1 MRKITA
7 AVIAVFAL
15 ALAGTAAAAL
25 SPSVYI
31 GPGVSPTCAT
41 ATYSDGVL
49 HLAKPC
55 SSDTQSFAGA
65 DITGFTGQSFTA
77 ASFTLSSS
85 TVCNGGSPRFDV
97 QMSDNTI
104 FFLGCNNVTPTV
116 NADGSKTYTFSAATL
131 AAAGQQVPFPTGTI
145 KAVDV
150 GIDIMGTADVSRI
163 SFNGVAQVPA
173 TTPAPGAKNDCKH
186 DGWKTF
192 TNPSFRNQG
201 QCVSYFEH
209 QAKGAHKESKDQH
222 KKHHGKGHAKHHG

>member
-1 MRKITA
+1 
-7 AVIAVFAL
+7 
-15 ALAGTAAAAL
+15 
-25 SPSVYI
+25 
-31 GPGVSPTCAT
+31 
-41 ATYSDGVL
+41 VL

-65 DITGFTGQSFTA
+65 DITGFTGQTFTA

-85 TVCNGGSPRFDV
+85 TVCNGGSPRFDI
-97 QMSDNTI
+97 QMSDNTV

-150 GIDIMGTADVSRI
+150 GIDISGTADISRI

-173 TTPAPGAKNDCKH
+173 STTPGTKNACKH

-192 TNPSFRNQG
+192 TNPTFRNQG

-209 QAKGAHKESKDQH
+209 QTKRAHDEKKNEHDKKHSEEH
-222 KKHHGKGHAKHHG
+222 GKHHG

>member
-1 MRKITA
+1 MRKVTA
-7 AVIAVFAL
+7 ATIAAFAL
-15 ALAGTAAAAL
+15 ALAGTASAAL

-31 GPGVSPTCAT
+31 GPGVSSSCAT
-41 ATYSDGVL
+41 ATYSNGVL

-65 DITGFTGQSFTA
+65 DITGFTGQTFTA

-85 TVCNGGSPRFDV
+85 TVCNGGSPRFDI
-97 QMSDNTI
+97 QMADNTV
-104 FFLGCNNVTPTV
+104 FFLGCNNVAPTV
-116 NADGSKTYTFSAATL
+116 NADGSKTYTFSSATL

-150 GIDIMGTADVSRI
+150 GIDISGTADISRI
-163 SFNGVAQVPA
+163 SFNGVAQVPVPA
-173 TTPAPGAKNDCKH
+173 TTTPGTKNACKH

-209 QAKGAHKESKDQH
+209 QTKSSHDEKKKEH
-222 KKHHGKGHAKHHG
+222 GKHHG

>member
-1 MRKITA
+1 MRKVTA
-7 AVIAVFAL
+7 AAIAAFAL
-15 ALAGTAAAAL
+15 ALAGTASAAL

-41 ATYSDGVL
+41 ATYSNGVL

-65 DITGFTGQSFTA
+65 DITGFTGQTFTA

-85 TVCNGGSPRFDV
+85 TVCNGGSPRFDI
-97 QMSDNTI
+97 QMSDNTV

-150 GIDIMGTADVSRI
+150 GIDISGTADISRI

-173 TTPAPGAKNDCKH
+173 VTTPGTKNACKH

-192 TNPSFRNQG
+192 SNPSFRNQG

-209 QAKGAHKESKDQH
+209 QTKRAHDEKQQEH
-222 KKHHGKGHAKHHG
+222 GKKHSEEHSQHHG

>member
-1 MRKITA
+1 MRKLTVA
-7 AVIAVFAL
+7 AIAAFAL
-15 ALAGTAAAAL
+15 ALAGNASAAL
-25 SPSVYI
+25 VPSVFI
-31 GPGVSPTCAT
+31 GTGVDPSCAT

-65 DITGFTGQSFTA
+65 DITGFTGQTFDA
-77 ASFTLSSS
+77 ASFSLSST
-85 TVCNGGSPRFDV
+85 TVCNGGSPRFDI

-145 KAVDV
+145 KAVDL
-150 GIDIMGTADVSRI
+150 GIDISGTADVSRI

-173 TTPAPGAKNDCKH
+173 PAPKKFSACKH
-186 DGWKTF
+186 GGWKTM
-192 TNPSFRNQG
+192 TNPSFKNQG
-201 QCVSYFEH
+201 KCVSYYAH
-209 QAKGAHKESKDQH
+209 LAKVQH
-222 KKHHGKGHAKHHG
+222 DAEKNRPHVEHAKHQG

>member
-7 AVIAVFAL
+7 AATAAFAL
-15 ALAGTAAAAL
+15 ALAGTASAAL

-65 DITGFTGQSFTA
+65 DITGFTGQTFTA

-131 AAAGQQVPFPTGTI
+131 AAAGQQVPFPTGAI

-163 SFNGVAQVPA
+163 SFNGVAQVPEA
-173 TTPAPGAKNDCKH
+173 TTPGTKNACKH

-209 QAKGAHKESKDQH
+209 QTKRAHDENKDHH
-222 KKHHGKGHAKHHG
+222 KKHHGKHHAKHHG

>member
-1 MRKITA
+1 MRKLTMA
-7 AVIAVFAL
+7 AFAVFAL
-15 ALAGTAAAAL
+15 ALAGTASAAL

-65 DITGFTGQSFTA
+65 DITGFTGQTFTA
-77 ASFTLSSS
+77 ASFTLSSA
-85 TVCNGGSPRFDV
+85 TVCNGGSPRFDI
-97 QMSDNTI
+97 QMSDDKV

-116 NADGSKTYTFSAATL
+116 NADGSKTYAFTAETL

-150 GIDIMGTADVSRI
+150 GIDISGTADVSRI

-173 TTPAPGAKNDCKH
+173 APAPTPKKFSACKH
-186 DGWKTF
+186 GGWKTM
-192 TNPSFRNQG
+192 TSPSFKNQG
-201 QCVSYFEH
+201 KCVSYYAH
-209 QAKGAHKESKDQH
+209 LAKVQRDAEKNRPHVE
-222 KKHHGKGHAKHHG
+222 HGKH

>member
-1 MRKITA
+1 MRKITVVAIA
-7 AVIAVFAL
+7 AFAL
-15 ALAGTAAAAL
+15 ALAGTASAAL

-41 ATYSDGVL
+41 ATYSNGVL

-65 DITGFTGQSFTA
+65 DITGFTGQTFSA
-77 ASFTLSSS
+77 ASFTLSSG

-97 QMSDNTI
+97 QMSDNTV

-116 NADGSKTYTFSAATL
+116 NADGSKTYTFTSATL
-131 AAAGQQVPFPTGTI
+131 AAAGQQVPFPTGAI
-145 KAVDV
+145 KAVDI
-150 GIDIMGTADVSRI
+150 GIDIMGTADISRI
-163 SFNGVAQVPA
+163 SFNGVAQVPVV
-173 TTPAPGAKNDCKH
+173 TTPGAKNACKN

-209 QAKGAHKESKDQH
+209 QAKRAHDEKKKEHAKKHSEEH
-222 KKHHGKGHAKHHG
+222 RKHHG

>member
-1 MRKITA
+1 MKRITLVA
-7 AVIAVFAL
+7 IAAL
-15 ALAGTAAAAL
+15 ALAIAGTASAAL

-41 ATYSDGVL
+41 ATYSNGVL

-65 DITGFTGQSFTA
+65 DITGFTGQTFTA
-77 ASFTLSSS
+77 ASFTLSAD
-85 TVCNGGSPRFDV
+85 TVCNGGSPRFDI
-97 QMSDNTI
+97 QRSDNSVA
-104 FFLGCNNVTPTV
+104 FLGCNNVTPTV
-116 NADGSKTYTFSAATL
+116 NADGSKTYVFSPATL
-131 AAAGQQVPFPTGTI
+131 VATGQQPVGPI

-163 SFNGVAQVPA
+163 SFNGVAQVPVV
-173 TTPAPGAKNDCKH
+173 TTPTPGTKNACKD

-192 TNPSFRNQG
+192 TNPTFKNQG

-209 QAKGAHKESKDQH
+209 QTKRAHDE
-222 KKHHGKGHAKHHG
+222 KKHHSHVEHGKKHGKHHG